1 MPLGIVS
8 RVNPINELAEVY
20 EDGRFVPV
28 EILDKGGSTIVF
40 QKGEG
45 ENWAYF
51 PDFSVSQLVDGGY
64 QTLDLENEKWDGN
77 ELEDLLFLPVSTRSS
92 PTTVFPT
99 EISSP
104 AGTSSWWARARQ
116 RL

>member
-1 MPLGIVS
+1 MRTAAS
-8 RVNPINELAEVY
+8 FRW
-20 EDGRFVPV
+20 RS
-28 EILDKGGSTIVF
+28 LDKGGSTIVF

-77 ELEDLLFLPVSTRSS
+77 ELKISVPAGQYKVITDQP
-92 PTTVFPT
+92 VFPT

-104 AGTSSWWARARQ
+104 AGTSSWWVRARQ